1 MEKET
6 TPKYDRFNL
15 EVLSKPTASGF
26 DMGSTEDNEML
37 GEIKELNENIK
48 GLKGAVASLS
58 ELLNY
63 LTKENER
70 LSEEQELMKM
80 DLIYE
85 KYGKPLEKDHKR
97 EFACITPEGDYVLG
111 KTSVDAEKKAEEEGL
126 EDFILFQIGNPG
138 GGIDI

>member
-6 TPKYDRFNL
+6 APKYDRFNL
-15 EVLSKPTASGF
+15 EVLSKPTALGF
-26 DMGSTEDNEML
+26 DMGSTEDDEML

-80 DLIYE
+80 DSVYE
-85 KYGKPLEKDHKR
+85 KYGKPLEKDHKG
-97 EFACITPEGDYVLG
+97 EFACITPEGDFVLG
-111 KTSVDAEKKAEEEGL
+111 KTSIDAIKNAEKEGL
-126 EDFILFQIGNPG
+126 ENFIIFKIGEK
-138 GGIDI
+138 IYV